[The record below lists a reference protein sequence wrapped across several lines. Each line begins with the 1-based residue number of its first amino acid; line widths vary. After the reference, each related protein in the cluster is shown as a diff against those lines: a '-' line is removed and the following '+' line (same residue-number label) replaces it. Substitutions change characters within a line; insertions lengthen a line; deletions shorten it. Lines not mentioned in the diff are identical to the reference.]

1 MYSKTM
7 GIHVG
12 KEEWM
17 DGERKKETKKERK
30 K

>member
-17 DGERKKETKKERK
+17 DGERKKERNEMERN
-30 K
+30 